1 MTNGAKD
8 TDLTE
13 GGQFTTYI
21 LVINGVFLGDLPTF

>member
-21 LVINGVFLGDLPTF
+21 LVYYRVFLGDLPTF